1 MRQHLYF
8 CTRKCVSICTFVLV
22 HASHL
27 SFYFGFFSGIFFWRT
42 WPMYIIGVLTPTIST
57 PPSARIDR
65 KQEAFDIFFKF
76 HKPSDVGATAEP
88 DRAGCVSVFVL
99 LYQQQQL
106 RQYLHFCTSSCIG
119 LGATAEPEQAA
130 CQYLCVC
137 ISSCVSIC
145 TFVLAAAL
153 VSERQLSLTEQA
165 ASVFVLLYQQLRQ
178 YLHFCTSSRMGTCVP
193 ADFAATAEPA
203 SLCVSICTFVP
214 VKQVN

>member
-1 MRQHLYF
+1 
-8 CTRKCVSICTFVLV
+8 
-22 HASHL
+22 
-27 SFYFGFFSGIFFWRT
+27 
-42 WPMYIIGVLTPTIST
+42 MYIIGVLTPTIST

-119 LGATAEPEQAA
+119 LGATTEPEQAA

-137 ISSCVSIC
+137 TSSCVSIC

-165 ASVFVLLYQQLRQ
+165 ACQ
-178 YLHFCTSSRMGTCVP
+178 YLCFCTSSCVSILQRQPLLP

-203 SLCVSICTFVP
+203 SLCVSICAFVP